1 MPVVLI
7 TSVSPSG
14 NLVTTK
20 KFQDSKT
27 SSNLFENNITDNN
40 NITITTNNNDIDMT
54 KNLINN
60 GQNFSSMGN
69 IEYITNFETF
79 NERTY
84 DDDKSSYQYN
94 NFTNHNINKIVTE
107 KNANENLNFKN
118 NANLISIHENSIYTT
133 SSSLSSSISSSF
145 SSSFLS
151 SSPESNVNNII
162 NYLSM
167 QHITTTSLNT
177 INTVKN
183 SLTSH
188 LNQNIY
194 DNNIINN
201 SLNSNK
207 ISANLHGTKSNVL
220 V

>member
-1 MPVVLI
+1 
-7 TSVSPSG
+7 
-14 NLVTTK
+14 
-20 KFQDSKT
+20 
-27 SSNLFENNITDNN
+27 
-40 NITITTNNNDIDMT
+40 
-54 KNLINN
+54 
-60 GQNFSSMGN
+60 MGN
-69 IEYITNFETF
+69 IEYINNFETF

-107 KNANENLNFKN
+107 RNANENLNLKN

-133 SSSLSSSISSSF
+133 SASSSSSSLSSI

-167 QHITTTSLNT
+167 QHITTTSPNM

-183 SLTSH
+183 SGSFH
-188 LNQNIY
+188 LNKNIY
-194 DNNIINN
+194 DINKDSEIIVN
-201 SLNSNK
+201 SINCNKNSPNPLSSSSS
-207 ISANLHGTKSNVL
+207 ILGSKSNGMYL
-220 V
+220 L

>member
-1 MPVVLI
+1 
-7 TSVSPSG
+7 
-14 NLVTTK
+14 
-20 KFQDSKT
+20 
-27 SSNLFENNITDNN
+27 
-40 NITITTNNNDIDMT
+40 
-54 KNLINN
+54 
-60 GQNFSSMGN
+60 MGN

-167 QHITTTSLNT
+167 QHITTTSSNT

-183 SLTSH
+183 SL
-188 LNQNIY
+188 
-194 DNNIINN
+194 
-201 SLNSNK
+201 
-207 ISANLHGTKSNVL
+207 
-220 V
+220 

>member
-1 MPVVLI
+1 
-7 TSVSPSG
+7 
-14 NLVTTK
+14 
-20 KFQDSKT
+20 
-27 SSNLFENNITDNN
+27 
-40 NITITTNNNDIDMT
+40 
-54 KNLINN
+54 
-60 GQNFSSMGN
+60 MGN

-94 NFTNHNINKIVTE
+94 NFTNPNINKIVTE

-167 QHITTTSLNT
+167 QHITTTSSNT

-183 SLTSH
+183 SL
-188 LNQNIY
+188 
-194 DNNIINN
+194 
-201 SLNSNK
+201 
-207 ISANLHGTKSNVL
+207 
-220 V
+220 